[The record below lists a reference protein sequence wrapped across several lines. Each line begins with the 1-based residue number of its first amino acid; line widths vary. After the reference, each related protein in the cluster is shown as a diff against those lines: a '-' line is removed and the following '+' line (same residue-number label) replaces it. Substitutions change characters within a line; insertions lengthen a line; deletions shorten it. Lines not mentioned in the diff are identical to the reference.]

1 MINDS
6 EFSFIKWFF
15 TSIKSVILDLGS
27 FCLVP
32 QRGSTEQLDITS
44 LPDKSCQP
52 GDITEVMPY
61 DSFPATLVRL
71 ILDVAAVD
79 MESHRNW

>member
-1 MINDS
+1 M
-6 EFSFIKWFF
+6 
-15 TSIKSVILDLGS
+15 
-27 FCLVP
+27 P

-61 DSFPATLVRL
+61 DSFPATLVRV

-79 MESHRNW
+79 MESHRNWLKKKNITTTPLLLNSYF